1 MNKQKLRKAFKK
13 AKNREFTN
21 GMATKP
27 VNIKTNMG
35 EISIIKKIND
45 HNGTFFLIRV
55 KENEELGHI
64 EPNNKEIEANIK
76 YITEL
81 RGFDANIVLK
91 SHGYTDKYSYR
102 CILPVKIFKI

>member
-45 HNGTFFLIRV
+45 HNGTFFLVRV

-91 SHGYTDKYSYR
+91 TDRHKNGYKYS